1 MQVFCDNYLDGGYH
15 VPFAHPSLA
24 DGLDMQSY
32 TSELCSDNMS
42 VQRVV
47 ASATAPDR
55 VTGGSSPEGSPL
67 ECSTTQ

>member
-55 VTGGSSPEGSPL
+55 VTGGSGQRGFPL
-67 ECSTTQ
+67 ECGTIS